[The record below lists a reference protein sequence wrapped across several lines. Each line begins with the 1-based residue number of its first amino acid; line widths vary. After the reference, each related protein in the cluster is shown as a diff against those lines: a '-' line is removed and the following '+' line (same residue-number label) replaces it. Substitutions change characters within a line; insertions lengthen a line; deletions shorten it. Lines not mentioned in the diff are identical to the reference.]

1 MKPIDAAW
9 IVLKEDFD
17 LQQALDANMD
27 PNNPMAQMLAQAR
40 AKPPAPPLKLEK
52 LPRMPNAGGVPSTD
66 AIASRQTTLP
76 PELTAGANVSDT
88 DFRDIKIPSSLFGK
102 EDTESKKKAI
112 IDCLKR
118 EGGAASVDDCAKA
131 CGVDKVECKKLI
143 ESMDNVKIHKHGD
156 AILMDG
162 L

>member
-9 IVLKEDFD
+9 RVLKEEPFD
-17 LQQALDANMD
+17 LRETLEANTD
-27 PNNPMAQMLAQAR
+27 PNSQLAQALAQAR

-52 LPRMPNAGGVPSTD
+52 LPPMSQ
-66 AIASRQTTLP
+66 QTTLP
-76 PELTAGANVSDT
+76 PELTAGANVSDI
-88 DFRDIKIPSSLFGK
+88 DFRDMNMPTKLFGK
-102 EDTESKKKAI
+102 EDTESNKKAV

-118 EGGAASVDDCAKA
+118 EGGAASIDDCAKA
-131 CGVDKVECKKLI
+131 CGIPKGECKKLI